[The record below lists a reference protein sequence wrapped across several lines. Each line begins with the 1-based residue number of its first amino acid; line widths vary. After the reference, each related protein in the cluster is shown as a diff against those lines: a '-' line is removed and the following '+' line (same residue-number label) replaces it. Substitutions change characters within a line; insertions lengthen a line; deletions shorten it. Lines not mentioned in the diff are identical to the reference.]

1 MKWAKTSFQFPEAI
15 KLSLVIVCVVFAVW
29 MLYQI
34 ATFVMSFSKHDKIK
48 VEPFLAFGNDTEVF
62 FKGRVINA
70 YKQRRPSSR
79 NNWISNIAAAIK
91 RYSGSSVANAMVE
104 ITFQHHSVVVST
116 DENGVFEL
124 HIEDVKPILG
134 QHEVVT
140 FKVLEP
146 VGKKTQIAHL
156 EVARYSGNIGVISD
170 IDDTIIISHS
180 TEIGKKF
187 WLSIS
192 KNAYT
197 RRPLPGVSAF
207 YKKITEDNTLPI
219 FYVSSSD
226 WSLFDLVKDFL
237 RYRHIPEGPILLKD
251 NHINL
256 RNIWKSGGGDHDHKF
271 KKLEII
277 LKMYPKMRFYLIG
290 DSGQQDPEIYAR
302 LIDKYPGR
310 IKDVFIRVV
319 GKVDLD
325 RQDKFENLENFEHFH
340 FIHTSEEAIEIAT
353 EESIIH

>member
-1 MKWAKTSFQFPEAI
+1 MKWAKTSFQLPEGFRFA
-15 KLSLVIVCVVFAVW
+15 LVIVCLVFALW
-29 MLYQI
+29 LLYQI
-34 ATFVMSFSKHDKIK
+34 AAFFMSISKQDKIK

-62 FKGRVINA
+62 FKGRVIKA

-79 NNWISNIAAAIK
+79 NNWISNIAATIK
-91 RYSGSSVANAMVE
+91 RYAGSSVPNAKVE
-104 ITFQHHSVVVST
+104 IQFHDQVTVVST

-124 HIEDVKPILG
+124 HIGDAKPIAG

-146 VGKKTQIAHL
+146 TEKKTQIAHL
-156 EVARYSGNIGVISD
+156 EVIRYGGEIGVISD

-207 YKKITEDNTLPI
+207 YKKITEDGTLPI

-256 RNIWKSGGGDHDHKF
+256 RNIWKSGGGDHNHKF
-271 KKLEII
+271 KKLELI
-277 LKMYPKMRFYLIG
+277 LKMYPNMQFYLIG
-290 DSGQQDPEIYAR
+290 DSGQQDPEIYGE
-302 LIDKYPGR
+302 LIAKHPGR
-310 IKDVFIRVV
+310 IKDVFIRLV
-319 GKVDLD
+319 GKVDPD
-325 RQDKFENLENFEHFH
+325 RRKKFENLVDFEHFH
-340 FIHTSEEAIEIAT
+340 FIQTSEEAIELAT
-353 EESIIH
+353 KESIIH